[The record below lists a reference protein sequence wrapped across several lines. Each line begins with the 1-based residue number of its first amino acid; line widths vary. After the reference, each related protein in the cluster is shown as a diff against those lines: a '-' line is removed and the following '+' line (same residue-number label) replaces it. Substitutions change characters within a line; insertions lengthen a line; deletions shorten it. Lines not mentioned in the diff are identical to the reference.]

1 MMNLKY
7 LVILTLLTKLNESK
21 NLLKNSIFYIENNS
35 NERDYS
41 NLTFNTLN
49 SNNNHTLVWLVNNTN
64 APFCKEPSINEFPN
78 DFVPFKEYHYQ
89 SKLFVIYKHQCFV
102 NHLIKKQNKGLVI
115 HSIILVYALIAL
127 SIVCD
132 DFFVES
138 LNKISKGLFYIL
150 FSL

>member
-1 MMNLKY
+1 MNLYLKY
-7 LVILTLLTKLNESK
+7 FSLLILILINSSQSK
-21 NLLKNSIFYIENNS
+21 SLLKYNIFYNEN
-35 NERDYS
+35 YS
-41 NLTFNTLN
+41 NQRDETNSTFNTLN

-78 DFVPFKEYHYQ
+78 DFVPFKEYHYE
-89 SKLFVIYKHQCFV
+89 SKLYLL
-102 NHLIKKQNKGLVI
+102 LIKIIYCRLNFDNKGLII

-138 LNKISKGLFYIL
+138 LNKISKGMLYMFL
-150 FSL
+150 